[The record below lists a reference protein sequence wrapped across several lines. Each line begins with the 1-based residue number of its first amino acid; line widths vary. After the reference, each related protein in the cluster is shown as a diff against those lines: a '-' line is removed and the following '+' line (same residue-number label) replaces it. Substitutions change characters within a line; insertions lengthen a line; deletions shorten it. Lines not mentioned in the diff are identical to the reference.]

1 MLSTRVPAVH
11 RAIARSEAVSARA
24 MRGHAWALL
33 LWMAACG
40 PAAERARPAVHDA
53 GGAVQPPGD
62 AGDGG
67 PLPMF
72 PSPGIDGG
80 MDGGLLSAVAP
91 RDAGAVDGG
100 SALPL
105 VDPSRWR
112 RVEAGDDPFDD
123 RPPEVECPLIA
134 TTYEILGNEPVFDV
148 DTGQC
153 NYLAVVQPTLRDVP
167 AGARLRVRL
176 FHFDLNAPMPAEAHA
191 AIVVQGLFVLDERVP
206 IPASGGLIAR
216 ELRAE
221 RAIPAGTPIHFHLH
235 NHGQNTWA
243 LVEVSV
249 TP

>member
-1 MLSTRVPAVH
+1 VTRTH
-11 RAIARSEAVSARA
+11 SL
-24 MRGHAWALL
+24 ALL
-33 LWMAACG
+33 LSFAACG
-40 PAAERARPAVHDA
+40 PAGERGRAVSESD
-53 GGAVQPPGD
+53 GGPVQPALD

-67 PLPMF
+67 LGLLSPLPGF
-72 PSPGIDGG
+72 DGG
-80 MDGGLLSAVAP
+80 MLGAVAP
-91 RDAGAVDGG
+91 PDAGVDGG

-105 VDPSRWR
+105 VDPSRWL
-112 RVEAGDDPFDD
+112 RVDASEDPFDD
-123 RPPEVECPLIA
+123 RPLQVDCPLIA
-134 TTYEILGNEPVFDV
+134 TVHEVLGNEPVFDV